1 MPRPSTN
8 PTKVAA
14 ALADLQRRVERGQE
28 FPDAQWSAASQHNVD
43 HQTLADAYDEADLE
57 REQQRREHGHAAK
70 PVAQFAR
77 KPHDHHD
84 LETFTSP
91 AQYTVV
97 EHRAMSTAEYDAF
110 ASDFYAAREWL
121 KGKGGYS
128 DSGAV
133 KAIEVTA
140 PERPTLL
147 VNPEGYDYAKY
158 VAHKP
163 A

>member
-1 MPRPSTN
+1 MPRPSQN
-8 PTKVAA
+8 PSAIAK
-14 ALADLQRRVERGQE
+14 ALVDLQQRVERGQE
-28 FPDAQWSAASQHNVD
+28 FPDAQWSVASQHNVD
-43 HQTLADAYDEADLE
+43 HQTLADAYDEADL
-57 REQQRREHGHAAK
+57 QRHSAHAAK

-84 LETFTSP
+84 LDTHTSP
-91 AQYTVV
+91 ARYTVV
-97 EHRAMSTAEYDAF
+97 EHRAMTTAEYDAF

-133 KAIEVTA
+133 KTIEVTA

-158 VAHKP
+158 VARQP